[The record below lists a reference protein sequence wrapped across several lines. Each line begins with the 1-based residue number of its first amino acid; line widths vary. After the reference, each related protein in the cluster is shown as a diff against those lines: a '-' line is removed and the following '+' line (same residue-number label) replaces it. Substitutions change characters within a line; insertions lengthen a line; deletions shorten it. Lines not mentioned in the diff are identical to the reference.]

1 MGVLLWIARLL
12 VVLLILRFAV
22 IFIRSVMQGASSP
35 AARPRGRTAPERL
48 GGKLVQDPECGTYV
62 AEERAIRHGRG
73 DRTQYFCSEACR
85 DRWVNRG
92 ERPAGHPE

>member
-1 MGVLLWIARLL
+1 MGVLLWIVRLL
-12 VVLLILRFAV
+12 VVLLVLRLIV
-22 IFIRSVMQGASSP
+22 IFVRSVLQGAAPSP
-35 AARPRGRTAPERL
+35 PRARGRSTPERL

-73 DRTQYFCSEACR
+73 DRTQFFCSEACR

-92 ERPAGHPE
+92 ERPAAVPE